1 MNGDEAQ
8 GTMGRR
14 KARFLP
20 PAFLCAQMFIE
31 RERETSGYEAAF
43 RYIFIKPNR
52 PHTNIDIYIY
62 IHLSLICTTS
72 KFVYRDF
79 IRYHDGDDKENIKKA
94 IG

>member
-1 MNGDEAQ
+1 MKHKGLWEEE
-8 GTMGRR
+8 
-14 KARFLP
+14 KPVFSLP
-20 PAFLCAQMFIE
+20 PSFARKCSSRE

-72 KFVYRDF
+72 QFVYRDF